1 MGSQRF
7 WGFVGRKNRDQGSE
21 NRGKGGAMELA
32 RVRFAGRFWHEKHPY
47 KDCAPKGVNSLQ
59 IWFVWKLLDLGR
71 LAKVS
76 RGRGLLFFW
85 MGYGGSGCRPA

>member
-1 MGSQRF
+1 
-7 WGFVGRKNRDQGSE
+7 
-21 NRGKGGAMELA
+21 MELA

-59 IWFVWKLLDLGR
+59 IWFGWKLLDLSR

-76 RGRGLLFFW
+76 RGRGLLFFD
-85 MGYGGSGCRPA
+85 GVSGDQVAGLPEGTFSGSIDFQMRLPCLGAANS

>member
-7 WGFVGRKNRDQGSE
+7 WGFEGRK

-32 RVRFAGRFWHEKHPY
+32 RARVAGRFWHAKHLY

-59 IWFVWKLLDLGR
+59 IWFGWKLLDLGR